1 LEKVRVKGK
10 EVRIEINP
18 AFYSYEAVLLTKK
31 ILKDVCQ
38 VSVRK
43 KEDVILVSLKPKPK
57 MKINLETLGYEFY
70 NYLLNSVKEM
80 RLGLI

>member
-1 LEKVRVKGK
+1 LEKVRVEGK
-10 EVRIEINP
+10 EVRVEVNP
-18 AFYSYEAVLLTKK
+18 RFYSYEAVLLTKK
-31 ILKDVCQ
+31 VLKGVCQ
-38 VSVRK
+38 VSVRR

-70 NYLLNSVKEM
+70 NYLLNNVKEM

>member
-1 LEKVRVKGK
+1 MEGK
-10 EVRIEINP
+10 EVRVEVNP
-18 AFYSYEAVLLTKK
+18 RFYSYEAVLLTKK
-31 ILKDVCQ
+31 VLKGVCQ

-57 MKINLETLGYEFY
+57 IKINLETLGYEFY
-70 NYLLNSVKEM
+70 NYLLNNVKEM